1 MDIMTGKKSERLPQV
16 ISPRSDSNVFF
27 FWSGHGGSREGPLW
41 GNEDSYVYFGMDRIR
56 SIVDAMAKENKYRRM
71 MFAIETCYSGKWGV
85 ALEGTPNVLVLT
97 AANPKESSKADVHD
111 RDLGV
116 YLSNAFART
125 FRREV
130 NRNKDITVYDLYKEL
145 ARTTTGSH
153 VTIYNNE
160 LYGSVYTETMQEF
173 FPE

>member
-1 MDIMTGKKSERLPQV
+1 M
-16 ISPRSDSNVFF
+16 
-27 FWSGHGGSREGPLW
+27 
-41 GNEDSYVYFGMDRIR
+41 
-56 SIVDAMAKENKYRRM
+56 
-71 MFAIETCYSGKWGV
+71 
-85 ALEGTPNVLVLT
+85 
-97 AANPKESSKADVHD
+97 
-111 RDLGV
+111 

-130 NRNKDITVYDLYKEL
+130 NGNKDITVYDLYKEL

-160 LYGSVYTETMQEF
+160 SYGSVYTETMQEF